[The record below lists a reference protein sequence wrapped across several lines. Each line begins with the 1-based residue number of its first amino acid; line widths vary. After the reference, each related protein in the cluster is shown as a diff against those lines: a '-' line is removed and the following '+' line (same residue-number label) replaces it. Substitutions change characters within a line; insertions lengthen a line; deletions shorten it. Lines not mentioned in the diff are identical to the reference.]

1 MGDTWITDMSHF
13 DYRDDEVDRIPKS
26 ALKLWRYFGEIVAAT
41 VTNPPSCRS
50 TGIPCRRRP
59 HHAACNGVIESELI
73 PPGNELRWWCPVCAD
88 NGQISNWENTRWDPS
103 RGPMLLSIQKSGE
116 LFREEAGQNLSLLA
130 PEVIEGTIEWDEG
143 KDGELPKIVTV
154 RKTYTW
160 EELGSELMSYEG
172 FHVRIKLG

>member
-41 VTNPPSCRS
+41 VSKPPSLRS

-59 HHAACNGVIESELI
+59 HHMACSGIIESELI

-88 NGQISNWENTRWDPS
+88 NGQISNWESTRWDPLRDPLLISIPRSDKTNDEKAGSDS
-103 RGPMLLSIQKSGE
+103 RI
-116 LFREEAGQNLSLLA
+116 LA
-130 PEVIEGTIEWDEG
+130 PEVIEGTIEWDEE
-143 KDGELPKIVTV
+143 KDAELPKIVTA
-154 RKTYTW
+154 RRTYTW
-160 EELGSELMSYEG
+160 EELGSELMTYEG
-172 FHVRIKLG
+172 FPIRIKLG